1 MTRVFTV
8 EEANRTLPLV
18 SRIVEDIVRDYARWK
33 EKVDAFEVEV
43 ARTPRGE
50 TGSEALR
57 LEQEAQVLA
66 AEIERCV
73 GELSEL
79 GIEFK
84 GFDIGLVDFPGERD
98 GRPVYLCW
106 RLGEAQVDY
115 WHDTET
121 GFAGRQ
127 PLDPATG
134 SPRGDQG
141 DGGDGK

>member
-1 MTRVFTV
+1 MTKVFTV

-57 LEQEAQVLA
+57 LEQEAQLLA
-66 AEIERCV
+66 TEIERCV
-73 GELSEL
+73 AELSEL

-127 PLDPATG
+127 PLHPAVG
-134 SPRGDQG
+134 SRGADQG
-141 DGGDGK
+141 DGGGGE

>member
-18 SRIVEDIVRDYARWK
+18 SRIVEDIVRDYARWR

-43 ARTPRGE
+43 AR
-50 TGSEALR
+50 SEGASAGADALR
-57 LEQEAQVLA
+57 FEKEAQSLA
-66 AEIERCV
+66 EEIERCV
-73 GELSEL
+73 GELAEL

-84 GFDIGLVDFPGERD
+84 GFDAGLVDFPGELD

-106 RLGEAQVDY
+106 RLGEAQVEY
-115 WHDTET
+115 WHDLES

-127 PLDPATG
+127 PLHAGVG
-134 SPRGDQG
+134 SGGGDQG
-141 DGGDGK
+141 DGAGSR

>member
-18 SRIVEDIVRDYARWK
+18 GRIVEDIVRDYSRWR
-33 EKVDAFEVEV
+33 EKVDAFELEV
-43 ARTPRGE
+43 ARAPRGE
-50 TGSEALR
+50 TGTDALR
-57 LEQEAQVLA
+57 LEQEAQLLA

-73 GELSEL
+73 SELEEL

-84 GFDIGLVDFPGERD
+84 SFDIGLVDFPGELD

-106 RLGEAQVDY
+106 RLGEAQVEH
-115 WHDTET
+115 WHDIET

-127 PLDPATG
+127 PLHSAAEAGGGHRRDD
-134 SPRGDQG
+134 GD
-141 DGGDGK
+141 DR

>member
-43 ARTPRGE
+43 ARAPRGE

-57 LEQEAQVLA
+57 LEHEAQLLA
-66 AEIERCV
+66 TEIERCV
-73 GELSEL
+73 GELSDL

-106 RLGEAQVDY
+106 RLGEARVDY

-127 PLDPATG
+127 PLHGAAESAG
-134 SPRGDQG
+134 AEQG
-141 DGGDGK
+141 DSGGSQ